1 MITFTR
7 FRMACA
13 GAAVLLMMQAVAFA
27 QKPLGNFVVITPGES
42 PEEIIRKAANVT
54 PSRLQYEWQ
63 KLEVTGFIHFGKNTF
78 TNREWGTRDSTIHQF
93 NPTALDA
100 AQWVRTFKDAG
111 IKLMILVA
119 KHHDGLCMWP
129 SKYTTMTIAHTPYK
143 NGTGDLVKEVADA
156 CRKAGLKF
164 GVYLSPWDMNE
175 QTYGSDAY
183 NEHFRNQLTEL
194 LTNYGDVAEVWF
206 DGACGEGPNGK
217 KQVYDWN
224 SYYALIRRLQPNAV
238 IAVTG
243 PDVRWVGTESG
254 YGRKSEWSVLP
265 GVATNADDIA
275 AHSQQTNVNGAF
287 VPGSLMDEDL
297 GSRKIITKA
306 SSLIWY
312 PAETDVSI
320 RPGWFYHEAE
330 DDLVATPA
338 KLVDIYFN
346 SVGLN
351 GVLLLN
357 VPPDKRGLIH
367 ENDIASLR
375 GMRYILDET
384 FRTNL
389 ASDAAARATEEQ
401 KGREAKHIL
410 DGDSETY
417 WTPGEA
423 RTGGTLEVRLKRP
436 RTFNTLMLQENILVG
451 QRVEKFHCD
460 YSNGGAWKPLVEGTT
475 IGYKRL
481 FRFPEVTAASV
492 RITIDES
499 RTNPTLASFGIYMA
513 PPQASIESAGSSF
526 GGSTEVRLAT
536 DQKQAKLYYAL
547 DGRTPNARSTPYTRP
562 IRLERST
569 TVAAI
574 AIGAGGRK
582 GVPVRTRF
590 NKARYAYELK
600 TEHNKAYPGSG
611 MYTLVDG
618 VLGAKNFKD
627 GRWMGF
633 DGRDVE
639 AVIDLGA
646 VKEIHTLSARFLQDV
661 GAGIFLPASVEYA
674 LSDDGAAFG
683 RAHVVT
689 NTVPVDEKEIVV
701 HPFTQTMTNTAAR
714 YVRVRAKNMGAC
726 PAWSISPGAPSWL
739 FADEFIIE

>member
-1 MITFTR
+1 MHHVIIRRCVILALF
-7 FRMACA
+7 
-13 GAAVLLMMQAVAFA
+13 LSLPSFA
-27 QKPLGNFVVITPGES
+27 QKPLGNHVVIRPGES
-42 PEEIIRKAANVT
+42 AEEIIRKAANVT
-54 PSRLQYEWQ
+54 PSVLQYEWQ
-63 KLEVTGFIHFGKNTF
+63 KMEVTGFIHFGKNTF
-78 TNREWGTRDSTIHQF
+78 DNVEWGKRDSTIHQF

-100 AQWVRTFKDAG
+100 TQWVRTFKEAG

-129 SKYTTMTIAHTPYK
+129 SAYTKMTIANTPYK
-143 NGTGDLVKEVADA
+143 NGKGDLVKEVADA

-164 GVYLSPWDMNE
+164 GVYLSPWDINE
-175 QTYGSDAY
+175 KTYGSDAY
-183 NEHFRNQLTEL
+183 NDHFRNQLTEL

-265 GVATNADDIA
+265 GIATNADDIA
-275 AHSQQTNVNGAF
+275 ANSQQTNVNGAF
-287 VPGSLMDEDL
+287 VPGNIMDEDL

-384 FRTNL
+384 FKRNL
-389 ASDAAARATEEQ
+389 ASDGTAFASDEQ
-401 KGREAKHIL
+401 KGREARHIL

-417 WTPGEA
+417 WTPGEGS
-423 RTGGTLEVRLKRP
+423 TGGSIEVRLKRP
-436 RTFNTLMLQENILVG
+436 GTFNTLMLQENILVG
-451 QRVEKFHCD
+451 QRVEKFHIE
-460 YSNGGAWKPLVEGTT
+460 YSRGGAWMPLAEGTT

-481 FRFPEVTAASV
+481 FRFPEVTTENV
-492 RITIDES
+492 RVTIDES
-499 RTNPTLASFGIYMA
+499 RTNPTLATFGIYLA
-513 PPQASIESAGSSF
+513 PPEVSIQSSGSSF
-526 GGSTEVRLAT
+526 GASTEVRLTT
-536 DQKQAKLYYAL
+536 DQKQARLHYTL
-547 DGRTPNARSTPYTRP
+547 DGRTPTARSTAYTGP
-562 IRLERST
+562 IRLERSA
-569 TVAAI
+569 TVTAI
-574 AIGAGGRK
+574 AIGAGGRA

-600 TEHNKAYPGSG
+600 TEHNKTYPGSG

-646 VKEIHTLSARFLQDV
+646 VKKIRTLSARFMQDV
-661 GAGIFLPASVEYA
+661 GAGIFLPAAVEYA
-674 LSDDGAAFG
+674 LSDDGATFD
-683 RAHVVT
+683 RVHVAT
-689 NTVPVDEKEIVV
+689 NTVPVEQKEITIN
-701 HPFTQTMTNTAAR
+701 PFTQTLKNAAAR

-726 PAWSISPGAPSWL
+726 PAWSISPGAASWL
-739 FADEFIIE
+739 FADEFIVE